1 MLSDR
6 QSVMQAVIPV
16 HWQIFIGHSP
26 KKYRTSDENIGFI
39 GHVSV
44 YQYTSACVVSDIIM
58 NMQTISLLHQIT
70 KSVIKWCG

>member
-1 MLSDR
+1 MLYTVFVLTDT
-6 QSVMQAVIPV
+6 VIPV

-44 YQYTSACVVSDIIM
+44 YQYTSAMRGI
-58 NMQTISLLHQIT
+58 
-70 KSVIKWCG
+70 

>member
-44 YQYTSACVVSDIIM
+44 YQYTSAMRGI
-58 NMQTISLLHQIT
+58 
-70 KSVIKWCG
+70 

>member
-1 MLSDR
+1 MSGNKAIITPVHKKGSATDCSNYR
-6 QSVMQAVIPV
+6 PKYIYNAVIPV

-44 YQYTSACVVSDIIM
+44 YQYTSAMRGI
-58 NMQTISLLHQIT
+58 
-70 KSVIKWCG
+70 